1 MVGLEGVEGGV
12 GLMVGWEWELGGGLW
27 WHRAWLMG
35 RDMVCNG
42 VSACLRVDGRSGAGG
57 EGVSSWVLAKAAL
70 VDRHAGRCK
79 ARYCLV
85 IAYLQIVAGL
95 PSLLFNTLRH
105 SCRI

>member
-57 EGVSSWVLAKAAL
+57 RGSIVLGARQGSLGRPTCWKMQGAILLSHRLFTDCSWLAIS
-70 VDRHAGRCK
+70 
-79 ARYCLV
+79 V
-85 IAYLQIVAGL
+85 I
-95 PSLLFNTLRH
+95 
-105 SCRI
+105 